1 MQYFFLIINR
11 TQVGSKVRKYRE
23 AKGFSQEDLA
33 FRLNVAQTTISSI
46 ESDKSIPNSIL
57 LNKIAQELEVNIND
71 ILEDPKT
78 QINNIEKNEGV
89 ISFDYSTIN
98 MLSEKLIKQYE
109 ERIKELKEQ
118 VQELREELKSI
129 KKK

>member
-1 MQYFFLIINR
+1 MSI
-11 TQVGSKVRKYRE
+11 GSKVRKYRE

-71 ILEDPKT
+71 ILEGPKT

-98 MLSEKLIKQYE
+98 MLSEKLIEQYE